1 MQDTLDVLTTSM
13 SEEESVAHYGVM
25 GMKWGQRKERAR
37 LAGMSHR
44 QYKQQLKADNR
55 MAFKLGRDATIA
67 DRLLD
72 YTTKKSNKI
81 INKAYKSKRPSS
93 DLKMARAYANR
104 AKAERRAKE
113 ARAVIKQHH
122 ASLIKKYGGVNV
134 TNIKKDKQG
143 RIDEKIHNGK
153 DYLRAFALTAVFT
166 GPYGRV
172 YFIPRGKNST
182 VRREYNKMNY
192 DTTREVRYRR

>member
-1 MQDTLDVLTTSM
+1 MQDSLNIILDATND
-13 SEEESVAHYGVM
+13 EKNIEHYGVM
-25 GMKWGQRKERAR
+25 GMKWGQRKEQAR

-81 INKAYKSKRPSS
+81 INKAYKSNRPSS
-93 DLKMARAYANR
+93 DLKMARAYTNR

-113 ARAVIKQHH
+113 ARAAIKQHH

-134 TNIKKDKQG
+134 SNIKKDKQG

-153 DYLRAFALTAVFT
+153 DYLQALALTAIFT
-166 GPYGRV
+166 GPNGGI
-172 YFIPRGKNST
+172 YFIPRSKNST

-192 DTTREVRYRR
+192 DTAREVRYRR